1 MPDAKTSLD
10 PKSYYG
16 SEIDLISNK
25 AIDLTVCEEVVGN
38 IFLSGC

>member
-16 SEIDLISNK
+16 SEIELISNK
-25 AIDLTVCEEVVGN
+25 AIDLTV
-38 IFLSGC
+38 F